1 MSCVINKYFNLFKK
15 NNINENNNNDN
26 NNINNENNNNENNNN
41 ENNNI
46 NNINNN
52 ENYNNEYNNNENNIK
67 CPCNNKATGIVYI
80 KKYYN
85 HNFLVCSV
93 CLKHILLHVLV
104 DNYIEL

>member
-1 MSCVINKYFNLFKK
+1 MSCVINKYFKLFKK
-15 NNINENNNNDN
+15 NNINNNVINDIN
-26 NNINNENNNNENNNN
+26 NNINNNVTDD
-41 ENNNI
+41 
-46 NNINNN
+46 INNN
-52 ENYNNEYNNNENNIK
+52 ENKII

>member
-1 MSCVINKYFNLFKK
+1 MSCVINKYLNLFKK
-15 NNINENNNNDN
+15 NNIR
-26 NNINNENNNNENNNN
+26 
-41 ENNNI
+41 
-46 NNINNN
+46 
-52 ENYNNEYNNNENNIK
+52 
-67 CPCNNKATGIVYI
+67 CPCNNKATGIIYI

>member
-1 MSCVINKYFNLFKK
+1 MSCVINKYLNLFKK
-15 NNINENNNNDN
+15 NNNNENNNINNEN

-41 ENNNI
+41 ENNN
-46 NNINNN
+46 
-52 ENYNNEYNNNENNIK
+52 NENNIR